1 MSASARTSVSPII
14 QLRSWCTMASRPP
27 KTRRKPKNPKTK
39 AETPAGRAS
48 PDSLQAYI
56 RGLARFEPLTREQ
69 ERELGEQIQ
78 AGDPSA
84 LNRLVECNLRFVV
97 AYAKRFRSGGFSFL
111 DLIHEGNLGLIEAAR
126 RFDPTR
132 GVRFISYAVWW
143 IRQAMIHALSTQGRA
158 YHVPIKRSAL
168 AARLQ
173 NTRDQ
178 MTSTLERI
186 PTNEE
191 LSAETNVSADEIAA
205 LQRATGPNI
214 SLSTSLSDDDSVA
227 LADTLQQDGVASV
240 ELELVRASLV
250 RLTHEMLAD
259 LDEKERQVIGLRFG
273 LDGEE
278 PRTLQE
284 IGDQLG
290 VSRERVR
297 QIESRAK
304 DKLRRTRQAQSIRGY
319 LN

>member
-1 MSASARTSVSPII
+1 MP
-14 QLRSWCTMASRPP
+14 SRPP
-27 KTRRKPKNPKTK
+27 KNRRKSSAPKKKTEPS
-39 AETPAGRAS
+39 ASRVS

-56 RGLARFEPLTREQ
+56 RGLARFEPLSREE
-69 ERELGEQIQ
+69 ERELGEAIQ
-78 AGDPSA
+78 SNDLGA

-97 AYAKRFRSGGFSFL
+97 AYAKRFRNMGLSFL

-143 IRQAMIHALSTQGRA
+143 IRQAMMHALSTQGRV
-158 YHVPIKRSAL
+158 YHLPIKRSAL
-168 AARLQ
+168 AARL
-173 NTRDQ
+173 RDARDEL
-178 MTSTLERI
+178 TSQLERV

-191 LSAETNVSADEIAA
+191 LSAETKVPTAEIAA
-205 LQRATGPNI
+205 LQRATGRNI
-214 SLSTSLSDDDSVA
+214 SLSTSLSEDDSVA
-227 LADTLQQDGVASV
+227 LADTLSQDGVASV
-240 ELELVRASLV
+240 ELELLRASLV
-250 RLTHEMLAD
+250 RLTREMLVD

-284 IGDQLG
+284 IGDLLG

-297 QIESRAK
+297 QIETKAL
-304 DKLRRTRQAQSIRGY
+304 DKLQRRVRIRLTELQQVATERLAGEPRTMSAT
-319 LN
+319 LR

>member
-1 MSASARTSVSPII
+1 MS
-14 QLRSWCTMASRPP
+14 SRPP
-27 KTRRKPKNPKTK
+27 KNRHKPSRPKKK
-39 AETPAGRAS
+39 AEPKAGRAA

-56 RGLARFEPLTREQ
+56 RGLARFEPLSREQ
-69 ERELGEQIQ
+69 ERELGELIQ
-78 AGDPSA
+78 SGDLGA

-97 AYAKRFRSGGFSFL
+97 AYAKRFRNMGLSFL

-143 IRQAMIHALSTQGRA
+143 IRQALMHALSTQGRA
-158 YHVPIKRSAL
+158 YHVPVKRSAL
-168 AARLQ
+168 AAKLR
-173 NTRDQ
+173 NARDEL
-178 MTSTLERI
+178 TSQLERV

-191 LSAETNVSADEIAA
+191 LSAETNVPTAEIAA

-227 LADTLQQDGVASV
+227 LADTLRQDGVASV
-240 ELELVRASLV
+240 ELELLRSSLV
-250 RLTHEMLAD
+250 RLTREMLVD
-259 LDEKERQVIGLRFG
+259 LDQKERQVIGLRFG

-278 PRTLQE
+278 ARTLQE
-284 IGDQLG
+284 IGDLLG

-304 DKLRRTRQAQSIRGY
+304 EKLRRTRQAQSIRGY